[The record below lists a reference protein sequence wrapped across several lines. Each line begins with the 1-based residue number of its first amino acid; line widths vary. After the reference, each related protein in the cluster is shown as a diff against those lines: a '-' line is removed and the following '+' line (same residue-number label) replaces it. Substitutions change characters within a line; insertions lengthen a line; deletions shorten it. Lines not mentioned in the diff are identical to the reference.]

1 MIFVD
6 ISNKYKLTLFKNR
19 YINTNTSFINTRNV
33 RLLGPYLY
41 LKYNI
46 IQHDNIIIEKLR
58 LYIVKSYK
66 LYKLDTPYKP
76 YKIVKRYFNY
86 LLINLDNSKI

>member
-6 ISNKYKLTLFKNR
+6 ISNDHKLKLFNNKYL
-19 YINTNTSFINTRNV
+19 NTTSFINTRNT